1 MRIAPST
8 GTGTSMAVRGLRF
21 ASVIGTTFRDL
32 RMAHPRLIYRVGIQS
47 FPSKIFYWFPERIR
61 STGLALWRAGSDG
74 WSGRATTTR
83 PGRVGQHAIPSH
95 NRRLHYGDPD
105 GQSRSGEC

>member
-8 GTGTSMAVRGLRF
+8 GTGTSMAALGLRL

-32 RMAHPRLIYRVGIQS
+32 RMAHPRLIYRAGIQS
-47 FPSKIFYWFPERIR
+47 FPSKIFWWFPARIR

-74 WSGRATTTR
+74 WSGHATTAR

-95 NRRLHYGDPD
+95 NRRLYYGDPD
-105 GQSRSGEC
+105 RQWAASEC